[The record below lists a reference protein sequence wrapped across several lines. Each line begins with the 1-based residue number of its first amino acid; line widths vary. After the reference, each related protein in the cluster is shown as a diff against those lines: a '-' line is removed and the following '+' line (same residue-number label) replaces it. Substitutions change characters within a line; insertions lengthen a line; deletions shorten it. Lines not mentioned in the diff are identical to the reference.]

1 MTGALEMGRPVRRLG
16 IMPTDR
22 GWDEYRNTTP
32 PILMLRGRRRRLERP
47 RTLQDTRLLRCTMHE
62 QLQMRRLKRRQQ
74 QRMWHQGACR
84 HRRTREG
91 KEDRDQQQ
99 GSSCWGLSSQ
109 QRKQRISS
117 NTVQTVGRICLWGSL
132 RRVLLWRPLGSCTP
146 GAP

>member
-1 MTGALEMGRPVRRLG
+1 
-16 IMPTDR
+16 MPTDR

-74 QRMWHQGACR
+74 QRMWHQGAC

-99 GSSCWGLSSQ
+99 GSSCWGLSLQ
-109 QRKQRISS
+109 QRKQRIYSS
-117 NTVQTVGRICLWGSL
+117 STVQSVGRICLLGSL
-132 RRVLLWRPLGSCTP
+132 RRVLL
-146 GAP
+146 